1 MRILISV
8 LISQVADDCL
18 NRCVLKITDFG
29 LARDINHTT
38 KMSTAG
44 TYPWMAPEVIRSS
57 MFSKAS
63 DLWRSVNTSDFFN
76 PLVATVPVW
85 GWQHFGSSLDIPR
98 GRDLSLH
105 VFGSSLWL
113 YIYGEMVRF

>member
-1 MRILISV
+1 M
-8 LISQVADDCL
+8 
-18 NRCVLKITDFG
+18 LKITDFG

-63 DLWRSVNTSDFFN
+63 DLWRYGNFFSGFSIRFLISSKLGTSIK
-76 PLVATVPVW
+76 LIA
-85 GWQHFGSSLDIPR
+85 S
-98 GRDLSLH
+98 
-105 VFGSSLWL
+105 
-113 YIYGEMVRF
+113 